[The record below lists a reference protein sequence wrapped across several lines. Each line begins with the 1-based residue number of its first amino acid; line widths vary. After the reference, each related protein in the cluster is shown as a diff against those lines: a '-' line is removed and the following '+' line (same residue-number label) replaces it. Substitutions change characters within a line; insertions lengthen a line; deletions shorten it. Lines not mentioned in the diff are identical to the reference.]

1 MLAAGCICLLAFI
14 NCWSVKAATKVQDYF
29 TLAKLLALF
38 VIIGTGIYQLCLGN
52 LSAVFQFL
60 AGQLTCH
67 TREC

>member
-38 VIIGTGIYQLCLGN
+38 IIIITGIIQLARGKNMHNYLN
-52 LSAVFQFL
+52 IFAITYSLIF
-60 AGQLTCH
+60 
-67 TREC
+67 